1 VHSHCRLCEMIDPSA
16 PHTVNADKLGVSEA
30 TIRRHRNARPA
41 NQIENS
47 FVEEEGEDHFFGVP
61 REYITSRGKTVRLSD
76 GSYEKITYNPNRVLT
91 AMAFEYDDIERAIE
105 NYVYVPDPPSNP
117 TNSAFIISMADLQ
130 VGKVDEKG
138 GTPELQERVMRSF
151 HRAAER
157 AKELRCQEIVLI
169 DAGDIIENFY
179 NTSSQR
185 ETNDRHLTAQIRT
198 ARRLFW
204 AGIELLA
211 PITKRLT
218 VISVPS
224 NHASV
229 RNGPKAPAAGPDND
243 FGIDLNYDLEERCAG
258 RPEFAHVQFL
268 RPSQFEE
275 AVVYTTLD
283 GTNVGVVHGHQAGAW
298 YKVGEWW
305 KGLSHGRRSG
315 LDRADVLICGHWH
328 QDAEYPSGDD
338 RRVFI
343 SPTSDGGSSWY
354 ANLKGDTN
362 GSGMLTLVVSEG
374 RWSDK
379 KVV

>member
-1 VHSHCRLCEMIDPSA
+1 VHSHCRLCERIDPELTNTA
-16 PHTVNADKLGVSEA
+16 NADRLNVSEA
-30 TIRRHRNARPA
+30 TIRRHKRASRKH
-41 NQIENS
+41 EEDLS
-47 FVEEEGEDHFFGVP
+47 MVVEDGEDHFFGVP
-61 REYITSRGKTVRLSD
+61 AEMITSRGKTVRLWD
-76 GSYEKITYNPNRVLT
+76 GSYEKITYNPNKALAAT
-91 AMAFEYDDIERAIE
+91 AFQYDDIERAIE
-105 NYVYVPDPPSNP
+105 NYVYTPDPPKNP

-130 VGKVDEKG
+130 VGKVDENG

-157 AKELRCQEIVLI
+157 AKEFGCQEIVLI

-229 RNGPKAPAAGPDND
+229 RVGPKAPAASPDND

-268 RPSQFEE
+268 RPSKFEE

-283 GTNVGVVHGHQAGAW
+283 GTHVGVVHGHQAGAW
-298 YKVGEWW
+298 HKVGEWW

-328 QDAEYPSGDD
+328 QDTEYPSGDD